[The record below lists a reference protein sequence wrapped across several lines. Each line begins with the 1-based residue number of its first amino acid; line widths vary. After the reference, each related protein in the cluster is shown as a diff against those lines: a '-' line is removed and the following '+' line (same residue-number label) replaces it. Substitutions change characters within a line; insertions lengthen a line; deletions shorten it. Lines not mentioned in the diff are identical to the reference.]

1 MIKLDY
7 LKDTARNKFDLTDAE
22 YQKSLY
28 KLSDELLN
36 INDLGKAELMG
47 MAGDSG
53 IPLEFRMAIHLMR
66 SKQYLNSLDKKLKIG
81 VVFAM
86 WGEQHRLYPS
96 STTNPNGEDTIR
108 TKIEQLN
115 WAVENSEV
123 DWHLYAVDDGC
134 PYESGKIAEEI
145 LSTHQDKDKVSVL
158 YLADAIPTQ
167 TGSLRNLN
175 SVDDSKKG
183 GAIITGCQQAI
194 EDGMDAII
202 YTDADNSVHLGQIGI
217 LLKPYLEEKL
227 NVVLGNRKDPSAV
240 LVKQENRWGIGIK
253 LLRHMQRMVGV
264 SIFSRGI
271 LDSQAAFKLYD
282 SKLLDKII
290 KDPAV
295 FDFSFDSDWIAAS
308 IMRNEDF
315 AKVPF
320 SFVDS
325 FAESASI
332 VQGPMST
339 WETLLLG
346 LVRSV
351 RHRGLSH
358 NKKMAQVLEEEIRSP
373 ADLDL
378 LINSL
383 PPQLFNIEDKDLG
396 DPDVMSPEEVK
407 EWIIEMRSERV
418 IGVKE

>member
-1 MIKLDY
+1 MKEIDQLIDK
-7 LKDTARNKFDLTDAE
+7 ARDKFDLTDPD
-22 YQKSLY
+22 YQQSLY
-28 KLSDELLN
+28 SLSNELLS
-36 INDLGKAELMG
+36 ISEVDKAKLMS
-47 MAGDSG
+47 MAGDSSV
-53 IPLEFRMAIHLMR
+53 PLEFRMAIHLMR
-66 SKQYLNSLDKKLKIG
+66 SKHYLNSIKSNLKIG

-96 STTNPNGEDTIR
+96 SDNNPNGEDTLR
-108 TKIEQLN
+108 TKIDQLN
-115 WAVENSEV
+115 WAVENSKV

-145 LSTHQDKDKVSVL
+145 RSTHPDKEKVSIL
-158 YLADAIPTQ
+158 YLANAIPTQ
-167 TGSLRNLN
+167 EGPLQKLR

-183 GAIITGCQQAI
+183 GAIIAGCMRAI

-217 LLKPYLEEKL
+217 LLKPYLEHEL

-282 SKLLDKII
+282 SKLLKEII
-290 KDPAV
+290 ADPAV

-308 IMRNEDF
+308 IERNESF

-346 LVRSV
+346 LVKSV
-351 RHRGLSH
+351 RHRGLDH
-358 NKKMAQVLEEEIRSP
+358 NKEMAQVLKEEIQSP

-383 PPQLFNIEDKDLG
+383 PPQLESVEDKDLG
-396 DPDVMSPEEVK
+396 NPDVMSPKEVR
-407 EWIIEMRSERV
+407 EWIIERRSE
-418 IGVKE
+418 

>member
-1 MIKLDY
+1 MKELDH
-7 LKDTARNKFDLTDAE
+7 LIERARNKFDLTDPD
-22 YQKSLY
+22 YQRSLY
-28 KLSDELLN
+28 DLSNEIIELKDTDNAALLN
-36 INDLGKAELMG
+36 I
-47 MAGDSG
+47 AGDKEM
-53 IPLEFRMAIHLMR
+53 PLEFRMAIHLSR
-66 SKQYLNSLDKKLKIG
+66 SKLYLNSIKNKLKIA

-86 WGEQHRLYPS
+86 WGEQNRLYPS
-96 STTNPNGEDTIR
+96 SETNRNGEDTLR
-108 TKIEQLN
+108 TKIAQLN
-115 WAVENSEV
+115 WATEHNDI
-123 DWHLYAVDDGC
+123 DWHIYAVDDGC
-134 PYESGKIAEEI
+134 PYGSGRIAEEI
-145 LSTHQDKDKVSVL
+145 LADHPDKKKVSVL
-158 YLADAIPTQ
+158 HLSDAIPTS
-167 TGSLRNLN
+167 TGPLRKLK

-227 NVVLGNRKDPSAV
+227 NVVLGNRKDPSSV

-282 SKLLDKII
+282 SKLLAKII

-308 IMRNEDF
+308 IERNESF

-320 SFVDS
+320 AFVDS

-346 LVRSV
+346 LVKSV
-351 RHRGLSH
+351 RHRGLKH
-358 NKKMAQVLEEEIRSP
+358 NKEMAKVLEEEIRSP

-383 PPQLFNIEDKDLG
+383 PPQLESVKDLELG
-396 DPDVMSPEEVK
+396 DPEVMSPEEVRD
-407 EWIIEMRSERV
+407 WIRKKRSEYT
-418 IGVKE
+418 

>member
-1 MIKLDY
+1 MKEIDQLIAISREQFDLTDPEY
-7 LKDTARNKFDLTDAE
+7 QQSLYNLSNELIDLKDTA
-22 YQKSLY
+22 
-28 KLSDELLN
+28 
-36 INDLGKAELMG
+36 KAELMR
-47 MAGDSG
+47 MAGDSSL
-53 IPLEFRMAIHLMR
+53 PLEFRMAIHLMR
-66 SKQYLNSLDKKLKIG
+66 SKRYLNSIKSKLKIG

-96 STTNPNGEDTIR
+96 SGINPNGEDTLR

-115 WAVENSEV
+115 WAIENSEV

-134 PYESGKIAEEI
+134 PYDSGRIAEEI
-145 LSTHQDKDKVSVL
+145 IADHPERDKVSVL

-167 TGSLRNLN
+167 TGPLRKLKT
-175 SVDDSKKG
+175 VDDSKKG

-227 NVVLGNRKDPSAV
+227 NVILGNRKDPSAV

-282 SKLLDKII
+282 SNLLKDII
-290 KDPAV
+290 TDPAV

-308 IMRNEDF
+308 IERNENF

-346 LVRSV
+346 LVKSV
-351 RHRGLSH
+351 RHRKLPH
-358 NKKMAQVLEEEIRSP
+358 NVAMAKVLEEEIQSP

-383 PPQLFNIEDKDLG
+383 PPQLEEVEDKDLG
-396 DPDVMSPEEVK
+396 NPEVMSPEEVR
-407 EWIIEMRSERV
+407 EWIIEMRSE
-418 IGVKE
+418 GVKE